1 MANCPRCCGGDE
13 PAAVVRCGDAAQ
25 KPICRDAAV
34 LNTPLAALSPIGH
47 AHLPEVMAVQA
58 RAYGAQFLEAPEV
71 LGSKL
76 QAPGGTCWG
85 AFAARPPWAP
95 GASRSTARAVNA
107 CPKALGLCA
116 YAIAHVVA
124 PNAPL
129 VLNKV
134 LTAAQA
140 PPAPDSWLYVHDI
153 AVDPTWAGAGLAAR
167 LLAEVLGAGRSLG
180 LRRAMLVAVQGADV
194 YWARHGFAPQ
204 VPPMPVQ
211 GFGDGAVWMVRDL

>member
-1 MANCPRCCGGDE
+1 MVARIAPI
-13 PAAVVRCGDAAQ
+13 DAA
-25 KPICRDAAV
+25 
-34 LNTPLAALSPIGH
+34 
-47 AHLPEVMAVQA
+47 HLGSVMAVQA
-58 RAYGAQFLEAPEV
+58 RAYGAQLLEAPEV

-76 QAPGGTCWG
+76 RAPGGACWG
-85 AFAARPPWAP
+85 AFAPEGTGADAASP
-95 GASRSTARAVNA
+95 GR
-107 CPKALGLCA
+107 LCA
-116 YAIAHVVA
+116 YAISHAVPA
-124 PNAPL
+124 GAAL
-129 VLNKV
+129 ALNKV
-134 LTAAQA
+134 LAEEEAR
-140 PPAPDSWLYVHDI
+140 PAPGAWLYVHDI